1 MKGIFPKE
9 GTEEEVVVE
18 DSPAFWECPQE
29 VYPSQEHCLAN
40 IHTAQVRE
48 GGGFLVLTLTP
59 EEWEWSYNFK
69 YAAYTLQE

>member
-9 GTEEEVVVE
+9 GTEDKVVIK

-29 VYPSQEHCLAN
+29 VYPSQEHCLANMIMNLN

-59 EEWEWSYNFK
+59 EEWE
-69 YAAYTLQE
+69 